1 MKKTG
6 TFRRVPVF
14 LFLLSISALLLSGS
28 PSFSA
33 AIPDEQYTFPT
44 SAPSPEYMGYA
55 SSNFHEVRMATS
67 YYIQVKYKD
76 VPNAEE
82 IQAIEEIYECGK
94 PESRCVP
101 ESEMSA
107 NKRAGYYETIL
118 GPCTTTQTRSCV
130 ESLVITDKNGKK
142 FIGKVDDSFKS
153 YNPQGFTGNREY
165 GLPTSGNSFL
175 FDVPGVPHAGG
186 TKYLVVAKVESRKLL
201 SETKFSDV
209 MLQGAIFAVSL
220 ENGKF
225 DPNIAPTDLT
235 FERINGELKRPDPLR
250 IGKFHP
256 HINKCVQQSQ
266 TQCAIPHPLPLDAN
280 FSLTANFDAKVQG
293 WLHGRFSDAS
303 ASLSVLPDGSTK
315 IQVNGKPVTV
325 PMIGKY
331 VKRSEMSR
339 ELVDYYTAAPKP
351 LGGVGTCKDFDDK
364 PNCLRQQ
371 LSYGEGAMRE
381 FLLWLPVMADKAI
394 AAPTQ
399 WSVRAIPRQ
408 FATTGAACYINNP
421 SVSGIVTTNATSY
434 IGMPPTFN
442 TTTQTLDYKVA
453 APHYLPDGKEFLG
466 TYDLLIDSKVARCI
480 YGFTDAPIQASVSIV
495 SAEGVEKAIT
505 TTVRESDGWLA
516 LSIQGF
522 TFSNPVLRVKLTQD
536 KPLIVAKKSVVKTLV
551 CIKGKIVKKVTTKSC
566 PKGYKTK

>member
-1 MKKTG
+1 MRRTG
-6 TFRRVPVF
+6 TFKRVPVF
-14 LFLLSISALLLSGS
+14 LLVITAFLASGVPSHSAQ
-28 PSFSA
+28 
-33 AIPDEQYTFPT
+33 IPDEQYTFPT
-44 SAPSPEYMGYA
+44 RAPGLEYMGYA
-55 SSNFHEVRMATS
+55 SSNFHELRMATS

-76 VPNAEE
+76 LPNAEE

-94 PESRCVP
+94 PQSRCVP
-101 ESEMSA
+101 ESQMSA
-107 NKRAGYYETIL
+107 QKRVGYYETIL
-118 GPCTTTQTRSCV
+118 GPCTASLKNSCV
-130 ESLVITDKNGKK
+130 ESLTVTDKNGKK
-142 FIGKVDDSFKS
+142 FVGKVDDSFRS
-153 YNPQGFTGNREY
+153 YNPQGFTGNQEY

-175 FDVPGVPHAGG
+175 YDIPGLPHAGG

-209 MLQGAIFAVSL
+209 MLQMAIFAVSL
-220 ENGKF
+220 DSGKF
-225 DPNIAPTDLT
+225 EPNIAPSDLT
-235 FERINGELKRPDPLR
+235 FELINGERKRQEVLR
-250 IGKFHP
+250 IGKNHP
-256 HINKCVQQSQ
+256 HIAQCVQQSQ
-266 TQCAIPHPLPLDAN
+266 TQCAVPHPLPLDAT

-303 ASLSVLPDGSTK
+303 ATLKVLPDGGTK

-331 VKRSEMSR
+331 VKRSELSPD
-339 ELVDYYTAAPKP
+339 LVDYYTAAPKP

-408 FATTGAACYINNP
+408 FATNGAACYTDNP

-434 IGMPPTFN
+434 IGLPPTFN
-442 TTTQTLDYKVA
+442 SVTQTLDYKVA

-505 TTVRESDGWLA
+505 TTVRENRGWLE
-516 LSIQGF
+516 LSVKGF
-522 TFSNPVLRVKLTQD
+522 TFSNPVLRVKLTQE

-551 CIKGKIVKKVTTKSC
+551 CTKGKSVKKVTTKSC